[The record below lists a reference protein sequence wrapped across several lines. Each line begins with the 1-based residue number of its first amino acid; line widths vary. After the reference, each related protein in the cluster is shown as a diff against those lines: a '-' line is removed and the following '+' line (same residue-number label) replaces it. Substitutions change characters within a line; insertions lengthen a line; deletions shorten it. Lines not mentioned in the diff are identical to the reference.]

1 MAYVVALSLVLQ
13 LMAAALAM
21 WLARRTERRVAWSLI
36 TAALVLMVF
45 RRALPLYHV
54 LASDPSVVLDP
65 YQESIG
71 LALSF
76 LMVAGIAAIA
86 PLFTAVR
93 RAEEKLKESER
104 RASLV
109 LEATSDGIYDVDLRT
124 GATRYSPRYAEML
137 GYGPTELV
145 LSPESGTFES
155 LLHPDD
161 RESTLRTLG
170 RCLAGKTDGYN
181 AEFRLRTKAGDWL
194 WIESRGCVVE
204 RDPAGNPLGLVGT
217 HTDITERKKAEDA
230 RTLNSQRVEALL
242 QLNGMAAATLQEI
255 TDFAL
260 EEAVRLT
267 QSKIGYLAF
276 LNEDESVLTM
286 HSWSKSAMAECAM
299 AEKPIVYPVLSTGL
313 WGEAVRQRRPVVTN
327 DYAAADP
334 RKKGYPQ
341 GHVALTRHMNTPVFD
356 GSRIVIVAGVG
367 NKAEEY
373 DQGDIQQLTLL
384 MEGMWRLIERKRAEE
399 ALRVEKANLAAI
411 FESSPVSMMVLDE
424 TTNIVLANAALVV
437 MTGGSRADVLQHRP
451 GNALRCVHSVKD
463 PRGCGYSKE
472 CSLCAARRGIEGLIA
487 SGGTMRGAELVLE
500 LIRDGEP
507 QKVWLRMG
515 AEHIL
520 LDGCRHLCVALEDI
534 TERKRAEEKI
544 RSINVELDE
553 RVSERTAQL
562 ESTNQQLSA
571 ENAARQQAEHALLAR
586 NEDLKGFA
594 YTVSH
599 DLKAPLRG
607 ISGYSAELDRK
618 HRAGLDE
625 RAQFCI
631 AQILTATRN
640 LDRLIEDLLHYSR
653 LDAETPSLTRV
664 NLRSL
669 VEAILQDHS
678 PIIAEQRAEVAVD
691 VPPITLETWE
701 RGLVQVLTNLIDNA
715 LKYSRKALPPRLTI
729 AAEELSGTCRLTVAD
744 NGIGFDMK
752 YHDRIFGL
760 FNRLVRADEFEGT
773 GAGLAIVKK
782 LTEKL
787 GGTIHAESAL
797 GQGATFFVELPNE
810 PTRRTV
816 P

>member
-1 MAYVVALSLVLQ
+1 MTYVVALSLVLQ

-21 WLARRTERRVAWSLI
+21 RLARRTERRVAWTLI

-45 RRALPLYHV
+45 RRALPLYRV
-54 LASDPSVVLDP
+54 LAGDPSVALDP

-76 LMVAGIAAIA
+76 FMVVGIATIA

-93 RAEEKLKESER
+93 RAEGAFRESEER
-104 RASLV
+104 FRLLSEAAFEAIALHEKGVILDGNGAFARMFGYDLAELIGKNV
-109 LEATSDGIYDVDLRT
+109 LDLAAPQSR
-124 GATRYSPRYAEML
+124 
-137 GYGPTELV
+137 ELV
-145 LSPESGTFES
+145 LKHVRSGREAPYEAEGLRKDGSTFWAELSGTS
-155 LLHPDD
+155 VPYHGKMV
-161 RESTLRTLG
+161 RVTTLR
-170 RCLAGKTDGYN
+170 
-181 AEFRLRTKAGDWL
+181 
-194 WIESRGCVVE
+194 
-204 RDPAGNPLGLVGT
+204 
-217 HTDITERKKAEDA
+217 DITERKKAEDA
-230 RTLNSQRVEALL
+230 RALNSQRVQALL
-242 QLNGMAAATLQEI
+242 QLNQMAAATLQEI

-286 HSWSKSAMAECAM
+286 HSWSKSAMAECAV

-341 GHVALTRHMNTPVFD
+341 GHVALTRHMNAPVFD

-367 NKAEEY
+367 NKTEEY

-384 MEGMWRLIERKRAEE
+384 MAGMWRLIERKRADE
-399 ALRVEKANLAAI
+399 ALRENELKYRALFETAEGAVLLFTDGRWVDCNAGAPSIFGCTREQIIGAHPSRFSPPMQPDGRSSEEEAIKKINLAFTTGPQF
-411 FESSPVSMMVLDE
+411 FEWE
-424 TTNIVLANAALVV
+424 HC
-437 MTGGSRADVLQHRP
+437 RADGTPFSAEV
-451 GNALRCVHSVKD
+451 
-463 PRGCGYSKE
+463 
-472 CSLCAARRGIEGLIA
+472 SLNRLDL
-487 SGGTMRGAELVLE
+487 GGKPHMQAIVR
-500 LIRDGEP
+500 
-507 QKVWLRMG
+507 
-515 AEHIL
+515 
-520 LDGCRHLCVALEDI
+520 DI
-534 TERKRAEEKI
+534 TERKQAEEKI
-544 RSINVELDE
+544 RSINVELE
-553 RVSERTAQL
+553 VRVSERTAEL
-562 ESTNQQLSA
+562 ESTNRQLSA
-571 ENAARQQAEHALLAR
+571 ENAARQHAEQALLAR

-664 NLRSL
+664 NLLSL

-678 PIIAEQRAEVAVD
+678 LMIAEQRAEVAVD

-729 AAEELSGTCRLTVAD
+729 AAEELPGTCRLTVAD

-797 GQGATFFVELPNE
+797 GQGATFFVELPND